1 MKTVFQHPPERPN
14 PTGRKYWR
22 TVGELH
28 DTPEFRGWLEREF
41 PAGAAEMEGDALSR
55 RNFLTLMGASL
66 ALAGFGLT
74 GCRRPEAYLVPYS
87 KAVEWTIPGKNVFY
101 ATSMPRRRGAMPLVA
116 ATTEGR
122 PIKLEG
128 NSLHPL
134 SNGATDPYAQCSL
147 LDLYDPDRS
156 RHFLNDGKPV
166 DVSQFTGF
174 MQDTVADMTDNGGDG
189 VAILVEETF
198 SPTRDRLRTDLLKAF
213 PKLTWALYDPLRP
226 FNEVEATRAAFG
238 DGVRLHPRLDR
249 ADVILALDSDFLHLD
264 EGGVEATR
272 DYANKRRVASADDSM
287 NRLYVVENHFTITGG
302 KADHRLRCPA
312 SQIGALAV
320 AIAKKIGAPGPL
332 AEIVAAFPADAAS
345 RFARR
350 G

>member
-1 MKTVFQHPPERPN
+1 M
-14 PTGRKYWR
+14 
-22 TVGELH
+22 H

-55 RNFLTLMGASL
+55 RNFLSLMGASL
-66 ALAGFGLT
+66 ALAGFGLS

-128 NSLHPL
+128 NALHPL
-134 SNGATDPYAQCSL
+134 SNGATDPVAQCSL

-156 RHFLNDGKPV
+156 RFFLNSGKPV
-166 DVSQFTGF
+166 DISQFTGF
-174 MQDTVADMTDNGGDG
+174 IQDTLDDMKGNGGDG

-198 SPTRDRLRTDLLKAF
+198 SPTRDRLRADLQKAF

-226 FNEVEATRAAFG
+226 FNEIEATRAAFG
-238 DGVRLHPRLDR
+238 
-249 ADVILALDSDFLHLD
+249 
-264 EGGVEATR
+264 
-272 DYANKRRVASADDSM
+272 
-287 NRLYVVENHFTITGG
+287 
-302 KADHRLRCPA
+302 
-312 SQIGALAV
+312 
-320 AIAKKIGAPGPL
+320 
-332 AEIVAAFPADAAS
+332 
-345 RFARR
+345 
-350 G
+350 